1 MKKYLIT
8 IAIMSLFVITAEA
21 QQQWTFSDC
30 VDYARQHNISL
41 QKSRLSEQSAAYD
54 LEAAKGEIVS
64 VYQIII
70 FYCMPTAWSNLTN
83 SISLFCRLY
92 FRTYICICLTTSP

>member
-8 IAIMSLFVITAEA
+8 IAIMSLFVVTVEA

-54 LEAAKGEIVS
+54 LEAAKG
-64 VYQIII
+64 QWQ
-70 FYCMPTAWSNLTN
+70 PTLDFATTQGYTNTPWSD
-83 SISLFCRLY
+83 
-92 FRTYICICLTTSP
+92 